1 MDFGFVILL
10 FIMFFH
16 GFQFASSYQRF
27 KLPLTLNLKRL
38 QVQEQARL
46 KTSLSLSSS
55 LSSQSQSHVSPVSVL
70 VYSKGLHS
78 RLGLPQKFL
87 ASGVSDRSKE
97 SGLILQ
103 QRVLSSN
110 NNENG
115 IGTERETERERE
127 KTESGSGRG
136 VLELELVWGPASG
149 IKESPFFIDFS
160 SSEMKKR
167 LMKCKTEL
175 LVKTMGNAYAYAHAD
190 ANIDANNNNNAIG
203 SANVAEA
210 NTEGEGEGEGGG
222 GGGGGAGG

>member
-1 MDFGFVILL
+1 
-10 FIMFFH
+10 
-16 GFQFASSYQRF
+16 
-27 KLPLTLNLKRL
+27 
-38 QVQEQARL
+38 
-46 KTSLSLSSS
+46 
-55 LSSQSQSHVSPVSVL
+55 L

-127 KTESGSGRG
+127 KTESGSG

-175 LVKTMGNAYAYAHAD
+175 LVKTMGDAYAHAD

-210 NTEGEGEGEGGG
+210 NTEGEGEGGGERGGG
-222 GGGGGAGG
+222 ERERERVTVVDFTAGLGREGQYKDQQKEKGRERVTVVDFTAGLGRDSLLLAASGFNVIMLERNLIMYVNM